1 MMQIVELAE
10 KHWED
15 AAALVAA
22 RVRELR
28 RALPI
33 LPQQYEDGATVLP
46 LMADLAAHVPGV
58 AAIVQGQL
66 AGFLFAM
73 VLPSFKSKRTAYS
86 PVWANGARAGEAAE
100 DAGHVYQ
107 QLYASLAP
115 RWLANGCVVHALSAL
130 AHDRA
135 GLDGLYWLGF
145 GLNNVDAVRD
155 LSPLAPADLQHA
167 ADLSIRRATA
177 GDIDDI
183 MRLGDG
189 LRRHLAAA
197 PIYLPYMDPDTA
209 GEYREWLAQPGNVQ
223 WLAYRGATAV
233 AEVRCEPTNDTAGA
247 IAADRGTTF
256 ITSAYTM
263 PAERNS
269 GVASALLAQLLAHA
283 RASGSERCAT
293 DFESA
298 NLPGARFWM
307 RHFQPITYSVLRYVD
322 ERALYAHAERQAED
336 IW

>member
-1 MMQIVELAE
+1 MQIVELSE

-28 RALPI
+28 RGLPI
-33 LPQQYEDGATVLP
+33 LPQQFEDSATVLP
-46 LMADLAAHVPGV
+46 FIADLAARVPGAAAV
-58 AAIVQGQL
+58 ARGRL

-86 PVWANGARAGEAAE
+86 PVWANGALAE
-100 DAGHVYQ
+100 DARRIYQ
-107 QLYASLAP
+107 ELYAALAP
-115 RWLANGCVVHALSAL
+115 RWLANGCVVHAVSVL

-155 LSPLAPADLQHA
+155 LSPLAPADLRHA
-167 ADLSIRRATA
+167 ADLSMRRATVD
-177 GDIDDI
+177 DIGAI

-189 LRRHLAAA
+189 LRRHLAAS
-197 PIYLPYMDPDTA
+197 PIYLPYMEPDTA
-209 GEYREWLAQPGNVQ
+209 AEYCEWLAQPGNVQ

-233 AEVRCEPTNDTAGA
+233 AELRCEPTNDTAGA
-247 IAADRGTTF
+247 IAADPASTF
-256 ITSAYTM
+256 ITSAYTI
-263 PAERNS
+263 PSERNS
-269 GVASALLAQLLAHA
+269 GVASALLAQLLDHA
-283 RASGSERCAT
+283 RACGCERCVT

>member
-10 KHWED
+10 KHWEE

-22 RVRELR
+22 RVAELR

-33 LPQQYEDGATVLP
+33 LPQQYEDGATILP
-46 LMADLAAHVPGV
+46 LIADLAAQVPGV
-58 AAIVQGQL
+58 AAMEQGRL

-73 VLPSFKSKRTAYS
+73 VLPSFKGKRAAYS
-86 PVWANGARAGEAAE
+86 PVWANGARAVGAGE
-100 DAGHVYQ
+100 DAARVYQ
-107 QLYASLAP
+107 ELYAALAP
-115 RWLANGCVVHALSAL
+115 RWLANGCVVHAMSLL

-155 LSPLAPADLQHA
+155 LSPLAPADLRHA
-167 ADLSIRRATA
+167 DDLSIRRATA

-189 LRRHLAAA
+189 LRRHLAAS

-223 WLAYRGATAV
+223 WLAYRGGTAV
-233 AEVRCEPTNDTAGA
+233 AELRCEPTNYTAGA
-247 IAADRGTTF
+247 IAADPRTTF
-256 ITSAYTM
+256 ITSAYTI
-263 PAERNS
+263 PSERNS

-283 RASGSERCAT
+283 HASGCERCVT

-307 RHFQPITYSVLRYVD
+307 RHFRPITFSVLRYVD

-336 IW
+336 I

>member
-33 LPQQYEDGATVLP
+33 LPQQFEDPATVLP
-46 LMADLAAHVPGV
+46 RIADLAAQVPGV
-58 AAIVQGQL
+58 AAIEQGRL

-86 PVWANGARAGEAAE
+86 PVWANGAQADNAGR
-100 DAGHVYQ
+100 VYQ
-107 QLYASLAP
+107 ELYAGLAP
-115 RWLANGCVVHALSAL
+115 RWLANGCVVHALSVL
-130 AHDRA
+130 AHDRP

-183 MRLGDG
+183 MRLGEG

-223 WLAYRGATAV
+223 WLAYRGGTAV
-233 AEVRCEPTNDTAGA
+233 AELRCEPTNDTAGA
-247 IAADRGTTF
+247 IAADPRTTF
-256 ITSAYTM
+256 ITSAYTI
-263 PAERNS
+263 PSERNS
-269 GVASALLAQLLAHA
+269 GVASALLAQLLVHA
-283 RASGSERCAT
+283 RAWGCERCVT

-298 NLPGARFWM
+298 NLPGSRFWM
-307 RHFQPITYSVLRYVD
+307 RHFRPITFSVLRYVD

>member
-10 KHWED
+10 KHWGD

-28 RALPI
+28 RAAPI
-33 LPQQYEDGATVLP
+33 LPQQYEDGGTVLP
-46 LMADLAAHVPGV
+46 LIADLAAQVPGV
-58 AAIVQGQL
+58 AAIEQGRL

-86 PVWANGARAGEAAE
+86 PVWANGVQAE
-100 DAGHVYQ
+100 DASRIYQ
-107 QLYASLAP
+107 ELYAGLAP
-115 RWLANGCVVHALSAL
+115 RWLANGCVVHALSVL

-155 LSPLAPADLQHA
+155 LTPLAPADLQHA

-177 GDIDDI
+177 SNIVEI
-183 MRLGDG
+183 MRLGEG

-209 GEYREWLAQPGNVQ
+209 GEYRDWLVQPGNVQ
-223 WLAYRGATAV
+223 WLAYRGAMAV

-247 IAADRGTTF
+247 IAADPGTTF

-269 GVASALLAQLLAHA
+269 GVASALLAQLLEHA
-283 RASGSERCAT
+283 RAAGCERCVT

-307 RHFQPITYSVLRYVD
+307 RHFQPITFSVLRYVD